1 MTTPDRT
8 ATTDLRRLALAL
20 FLAVFAITAG
30 NLACTN
36 SIKSVDRSDET
47 DGAT

>member
-1 MTTPDRT
+1 MTYP
-8 ATTDLRRLALAL
+8 TDHDHRPGPSLWAIVLALA
-20 FLAVFAITAG
+20 FAITAG

-36 SIKSVDRSDET
+36 NIKSVDRSDET